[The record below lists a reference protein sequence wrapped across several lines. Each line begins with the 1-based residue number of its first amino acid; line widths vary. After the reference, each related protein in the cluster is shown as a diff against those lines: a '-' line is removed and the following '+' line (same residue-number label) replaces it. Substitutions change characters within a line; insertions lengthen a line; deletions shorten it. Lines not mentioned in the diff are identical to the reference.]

1 MKFDKS
7 VKKQNTPEGFRY
19 YIDGPGRIDD
29 SKPIDLPEAVTPDL
43 IDGQPAYDIGGNFS
57 LIKFSIEKGNTVY
70 DVVVDFD
77 PNGKESVLKQFQ
89 KIILSDKE

>member
-19 YIDGPGRIDD
+19 YIDGPGRIDE
-29 SKPIDLPEAVTPDL
+29 SQPIDLSEVVTPDL
-43 IDGQPAYDIGGNFS
+43 IDGQPAYDIGGNLT

-70 DVVVDFD
+70 DVVANFD
-77 PNGKESVLKQFQ
+77 SNGKETILKQFQ